1 VSNSGNPANSLA
13 EGLFG
18 ATFASTMSWTD
29 QEAKIEDINGY
40 RTAALGTA
48 AGANDAGEVA
58 LLKLKAMS
66 RAAEIPG
73 LDASA
78 KALVGV
84 TVLITGLFTGIGF
97 STGDF
102 VRMIRDHWGQG
113 FLFLILASVALLVGT
128 FAVAINAYR
137 SQFNLWTERIALY
150 AGVVCAAAAFGLGAW
165 GLSQGASSATTP
177 TISAAFSTTA
187 PATLSVTASSS
198 DVPRKEHMILHAWGF
213 DQTQK
218 KWDSIDDYDLPPA
231 SDGTINSTLSL
242 SPVDSYTTIEIDAQ
256 VTGAKDTTV
265 TSPPVPCPVDTS
277 CLTMQGLA
285 APAAT
290 PSATASAT
298 PSASASASH

>member
-1 VSNSGNPANSLA
+1 
-13 EGLFG
+13 
-18 ATFASTMSWTD
+18 
-29 QEAKIEDINGY
+29 
-40 RTAALGTA
+40 
-48 AGANDAGEVA
+48 
-58 LLKLKAMS
+58 
-66 RAAEIPG
+66 
-73 LDASA
+73 
-78 KALVGV
+78 
-84 TVLITGLFTGIGF
+84 
-97 STGDF
+97 
-102 VRMIRDHWGQG
+102 
-113 FLFLILASVALLVGT
+113 
-128 FAVAINAYR
+128 
-137 SQFNLWTERIALY
+137 
-150 AGVVCAAAAFGLGAW
+150 
-165 GLSQGASSATTP
+165 
-177 TISAAFSTTA
+177 
-187 PATLSVTASSS
+187 
-198 DVPRKEHMILHAWGF
+198 MILHAWGF